1 MNCLVARINMSEN
14 TFNKIAKDVVDYI
27 LNSPYNELRGTPRSY
42 PVYYKHRLYIET
54 ETSTEEDILPNT
66 DYNENIINILSRYVD
81 EYAMFNSN
89 FHMGEYWTGTDT
101 ENGYF
106 DEYNIIEGKIVR
118 GRRFSIPCHAADDG
132 KYSYQVL
139 SSGFME
145 FYPDSGKY
153 WVKPVPW
160 DTGVKKFRDIYYM
173 RKRGLN
179 FLPKVKRYDI
189 RTIDKDDF
197 KNLACDFGYENFNI
211 HTTSHDTIEEIFAKY
226 LKLPTENVKYM
237 QDGGYGEFNNTI
249 MFSIKRKRN

>member
-14 TFNKIAKDVVDYI
+14 TFNKIAKDVADYI
-27 LNSPYNELRGTPRSY
+27 LNSPYNELHKTQRSY
-42 PVYYKHRLYIET
+42 PAYYRHRLYIET
-54 ETSTEEDILPNT
+54 ETSTEEDSLPNT

-101 ENGYF
+101 KNGYF
-106 DEYNIIEGKIVR
+106 DEYNIIEGRIVR

-145 FYPDSGKY
+145 FSLSFGKY
-153 WVKPVPW
+153 LVKQAPW
-160 DTGVKKFRDIYYM
+160 GTGVKKFWNIYCM
-173 RKRGLN
+173 RKRRLN

-211 HTTSHDTIEEIFAKY
+211 RTTSLDTIEEIFAKY
-226 LKLPTENVKYM
+226 LKLPTENVKYI